1 MTNTSNPAN
10 DDKDAA
16 TMARPTMLLASL
28 PVVSSALLPLEEAD
42 AEADAGGVVWWAH
55 FSNLGRSVRRSW
67 VREYDSA
74 MATTAT

>member
-1 MTNTSNPAN
+1 
-10 DDKDAA
+10 
-16 TMARPTMLLASL
+16 MARPTMLLASL
-28 PVVSSALLPLEEAD
+28 PVVSSAPLPLEE

-55 FSNLGRSVRRSW
+55 FSSLGRSVRRSW